1 MAAVY
6 HLDPQAIKQ
15 QLLDDY
21 RFNVKKRS
29 DKLINYFLLM
39 FFVAG
44 LALAGFYDTYTIALG
59 VGGTLIIAYYSVKWL
74 LPSSTLYQY
83 VLSVSLGIFMAQ
95 FIYQM
100 HGLFEMHFFAFISG
114 AILITYQN
122 WKLQIPLLVF
132 VAVHHLGLNYLQSIG
147 YGDVYFSTLDHLETE
162 TMVIHLLLTIVIYFI
177 CGLWSYHLN
186 KYSGTQMAMLS
197 QIQERE
203 AHQQTLER
211 LNAELRQSHQE
222 AVEARKEAENSAQA
236 KSTFLATMSHEIRTP
251 MNGVMG
257 MTALL
262 QETYL
267 TEEQASYVNVIS
279 TSGDALLNVINDVL
293 DFSKIDSG
301 HMELEEKSFD
311 LQKCIQDVINLF
323 ANKAVIQGVGLGY
336 DIDPVIPQ
344 RVIGDTLRLRQVLI
358 NLVSNALK
366 FTPEGKVQLSVSY
379 GGQKE
384 HRSVL
389 LFEVRDTG
397 IGIAETKLSKLFK
410 PFSQIDSSD
419 TRKYG
424 GTGLGLIISE
434 RLVNLM
440 QGSIQVKSK
449 LGEGSVF
456 YFEIALATSLNQ
468 PLAVKAPIRKP
479 TYKPTDTLKSHFAAE
494 HPLKILLA
502 EDNLINLKLATIILR
517 KLGYEADVAHDG
529 REAVEMFARK
539 DYDLILMDI
548 MMPVMNGLEATM
560 HIRST
565 AAKQPKIIA
574 MTANAL
580 PEDRN
585 TCLAAGMDDY
595 LSKPIDMKLLVD
607 MLRSTEMEIATSPVL
622 PFLDVTSHYDRY
634 SS

>member
-39 FFVAG
+39 FFLTG
-44 LALAGFYDTYTIALG
+44 LVLAGFYDTYTIALG

-83 VLSVSLGIFMAQ
+83 VLSVALGIFMAQ

-132 VAVHHLGLNYLQSIG
+132 VGIHHLGLNYMQSIG

-251 MNGVMG
+251 MNGVIG

-262 QETYL
+262 EETSL

-301 HMELEEKSFD
+301 HMELEEKAFE
-311 LQKCIQDVINLF
+311 LQKCIADVINLF
-323 ANKAVIQGVGLGY
+323 ANKAVIQGVVLRY
-336 DIDPVIPQ
+336 NIDPAIPV
-344 RVIGDTLRLRQVLI
+344 RLIGDTLRLRQILI
-358 NLVSNALK
+358 NLVNNALK
-366 FTPEGKVQLSVSY
+366 FTHEGEVELSVSY

-384 HRSVL
+384 QRSVL

-397 IGIAETKLSKLFK
+397 IGIAENKQSKLFK

-468 PLAVKAPIRKP
+468 PPALKVPIRKP
-479 TYKPTDTLKSHFAAE
+479 TYKPTDTLKSHSRQNI
-494 HPLKILLA
+494 P
-502 EDNLINLKLATIILR
+502 
-517 KLGYEADVAHDG
+517 
-529 REAVEMFARK
+529 
-539 DYDLILMDI
+539 
-548 MMPVMNGLEATM
+548 
-560 HIRST
+560 
-565 AAKQPKIIA
+565 
-574 MTANAL
+574 
-580 PEDRN
+580 
-585 TCLAAGMDDY
+585 
-595 LSKPIDMKLLVD
+595 
-607 MLRSTEMEIATSPVL
+607 
-622 PFLDVTSHYDRY
+622 
-634 SS
+634 

>member
-1 MAAVY
+1 MAAAY
-6 HLDPQAIKQ
+6 HIDPQAIKQ

-39 FFVAG
+39 FFLTG
-44 LALAGFYDTYTIALG
+44 LLIAGFYDTYTIALG
-59 VGGTLIIAYYSVKWL
+59 VGGTLLVAYYSVKWL
-74 LPSSTLYQY
+74 LPASNLYQY

-100 HGLFEMHFFAFISG
+100 HGLFEMHFFAFIGG

-132 VAVHHLGLNYLQSIG
+132 VTIHHIGLNYLQSVG
-147 YGDVYFSTLDHLETE
+147 YGEVYFSTLNYLETE
-162 TMVIHLLLTIVIYFI
+162 TMIIHLLLTVVIYFI
-177 CGLWSYHLN
+177 CGLWSYHLK
-186 KYSGTQMAMLS
+186 KYNGTQMAMLS

-211 LNAELRQSHQE
+211 LNAELRQSHQT
-222 AVEARKEAENSAQA
+222 AVEARKEAENAAQA

-251 MNGVMG
+251 MNGVIG

-262 QETYL
+262 EETRL

-301 HMELEEKSFD
+301 HMELEEKAFE
-311 LQKCIQDVINLF
+311 LQKCIEDVINLF
-323 ANKAVIQGVGLGY
+323 ANKAVIQGVGLTY
-336 DIDPVIPQ
+336 SIDPAIPV
-344 RVIGDTLRLRQVLI
+344 RLIGDTLRLRQVLI
-358 NLVSNALK
+358 NLVNNALK
-366 FTPEGKVQLSVSY
+366 FTHEGEVKLSVSY
-379 GGQKE
+379 VRQKE
-384 HRSVL
+384 QQSVL

-397 IGIAETKLSKLFK
+397 IGIAEDKQSKLFQA
-410 PFSQIDSSD
+410 FSQIDSSD

-440 QGSIQVKSK
+440 QGSIHVKSK

-456 YFEIALATSLNQ
+456 FFEIALAAPLNQ
-468 PLAVKAPIRKP
+468 HSILKLLAQKRV
-479 TYKPTDTLKSHFAAE
+479 YQPTDTLKPHFAAE

-502 EDNLINLKLATIILR
+502 EDNLINLKLATIILK

-548 MMPVMNGLEATM
+548 MMPGMNGLEATM
-560 HIRST
+560 HIRSS

-574 MTANAL
+574 MTANAM

-585 TCLAAGMDDY
+585 KCLAAGMDDY

-607 MLRSTEMEIATSPVL
+607 MLRSTEMEIAISPVL
-622 PFLDVTSHYDRY
+622 PFLDVPSHYDRY
-634 SS
+634 NS